1 MRRVKQSNPLSYIRQ
16 CLRPDPQVWHYE
28 DEEESEEE
36 EEVEEEEAYRTVYV
50 KTDGEDIER

>member
-28 DEEESEEE
+28 DEVRKNEE
-36 EEVEEEEAYRTVYV
+36 EEVEEAYRTVYV
-50 KTDGEDIER
+50 KTEVKISER